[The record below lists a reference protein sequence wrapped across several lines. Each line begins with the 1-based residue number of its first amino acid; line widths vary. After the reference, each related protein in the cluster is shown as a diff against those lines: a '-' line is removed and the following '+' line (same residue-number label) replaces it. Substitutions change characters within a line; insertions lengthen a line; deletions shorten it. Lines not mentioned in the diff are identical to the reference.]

1 VDPGPPRG
9 SLSAGQDWRPPPI
22 ARLLPAR
29 RRGAP
34 GFGCKCW
41 RPIDTSISQTARLRL
56 GQTGLNRAKVS
67 YRPLLSVMPLLSI
80 TLLLEHQRHC
90 SPSCR
95 TKSAVR
101 RLTSFGDVWRRE
113 AVSREEFVDLVSR
126 QNILDDE
133 KVEAGFIK
141 NG

>member
-1 VDPGPPRG
+1 
-9 SLSAGQDWRPPPI
+9 
-22 ARLLPAR
+22 
-29 RRGAP
+29 
-34 GFGCKCW
+34 
-41 RPIDTSISQTARLRL
+41 
-56 GQTGLNRAKVS
+56 
-67 YRPLLSVMPLLSI
+67 
-80 TLLLEHQRHC
+80 
-90 SPSCR
+90 
-95 TKSAVR
+95 VR